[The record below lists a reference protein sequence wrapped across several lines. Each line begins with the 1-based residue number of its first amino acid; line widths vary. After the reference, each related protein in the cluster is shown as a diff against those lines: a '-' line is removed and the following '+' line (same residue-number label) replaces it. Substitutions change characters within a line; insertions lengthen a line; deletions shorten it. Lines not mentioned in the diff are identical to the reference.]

1 MKTKAK
7 KRYSARE
14 LSAFCLQISI
24 LLHAAIPL
32 DEGLSVMAEDSE
44 WEEEKQI
51 LMQMAEEAELGVPFS
66 KVLENTGV
74 FPAYVIHMAKL
85 GEETGTLDQI
95 MESLAGYYE
104 KEHILMKSIRNAVT
118 YPIIMIF
125 MLLVVLL
132 VLFTRVMP
140 IFENVYQQLGAE
152 MSPVSL
158 AATRLGGVFC
168 GVSLAL
174 SVLLALAAALVWLL
188 GRKGKKFLVAERLI
202 QWLKRRSRMALAIS
216 NRRFTAVLALT
227 LHSGLELEKGME
239 LAGQLVENQAV
250 EEKIRQCGKELEAGT
265 DYYTAMKNTGL
276 FKGFYAQM
284 IKVGTRSGRL
294 DRVMEE
300 ISRSYEDEAD
310 TAMERMVSRF
320 EPTVVAVLAIAV
332 AGAFICH
339 ASSGQCLVCH
349 RIGGILMKKWGQ
361 SSSAALGQLISLIG
375 FACAVALFVSVV
387 LVFSKKT
394 DAKGAETLRDAIRR
408 ASVQCYAIEG
418 RYPPNVE
425 YLEENYG
432 IQIDRNRYDVF
443 YSGFASNFMPDI
455 TVNPHEQ

>member
-7 KRYSARE
+7 MGYSARE

-32 DEGLSVMAEDSE
+32 DEGLSVMAEDSV
-44 WEEEKQI
+44 WEEEKHI

-66 KVLENTGV
+66 KVLENTGF
-74 FPAYVIHMAKL
+74 FPAYVIRMAKL

-158 AATRLGGVFC
+158 AATKLGGVFC
-168 GVSLAL
+168 AVSLVL
-174 SVLLALAAALVWLL
+174 GILLAFAAALVWLL
-188 GRKGKKFLVAERLI
+188 GRKGKKLLIAERLI
-202 QWLKRRSRMALAIS
+202 QWIKRRSRMALAIS
-216 NRRFTAVLALT
+216 NRRFTSVLALT

-239 LAGQLVENQAV
+239 LAGQLVDNQAV
-250 EEKIRQCGKELEAGT
+250 EEKIRQCAKELEAGT

-276 FKGFYAQM
+276 FKGFYVQM

-300 ISRSYEDEAD
+300 ISKSYEDEAD
-310 TAMERMVSRF
+310 TVMEHMVSRF
-320 EPTVVAVLAIAV
+320 EPTVVAVLAVAV
-332 AGAFICH
+332 G
-339 ASSGQCLVCH
+339 LV
-349 RIGGILMKKWGQ
+349 LLSVM
-361 SSSAALGQLISLIG
+361 LPL
-375 FACAVALFVSVV
+375 VSV
-387 LVFSKKT
+387 LS
-394 DAKGAETLRDAIRR
+394 AI
-408 ASVQCYAIEG
+408 G
-418 RYPPNVE
+418 
-425 YLEENYG
+425 
-432 IQIDRNRYDVF
+432 
-443 YSGFASNFMPDI
+443 
-455 TVNPHEQ
+455 

>member
-7 KRYSARE
+7 MGYSARE

-32 DEGLSVMAEDSE
+32 DEGLSVMAEDSV
-44 WEEEKQI
+44 WGEEKHI

-66 KVLENTGV
+66 KVLENTGF
-74 FPAYVIHMAKL
+74 FPAYVIRMAKL

-158 AATRLGGVFC
+158 AATKLGGVFC
-168 GVSLAL
+168 AVSLVL
-174 SVLLALAAALVWLL
+174 GILLAFAAALVWLL
-188 GRKGKKFLVAERLI
+188 GRKGKKLLIAERLI
-202 QWLKRRSRMALAIS
+202 QWIKRRSRMALAIS
-216 NRRFTAVLALT
+216 NRRFTSVLALT

-239 LAGQLVENQAV
+239 LAGQLVDNQAV
-250 EEKIRQCGKELEAGT
+250 EEKIRQCAKELEAGT

-276 FKGFYAQM
+276 FKGFYVQM

-300 ISRSYEDEAD
+300 ISKSYEDEAD
-310 TAMERMVSRF
+310 TVMEHMVSRF
-320 EPTVVAVLAIAV
+320 EPTVVAVLAVAV
-332 AGAFICH
+332 G
-339 ASSGQCLVCH
+339 LV
-349 RIGGILMKKWGQ
+349 LLSVM
-361 SSSAALGQLISLIG
+361 LPL
-375 FACAVALFVSVV
+375 VSV
-387 LVFSKKT
+387 LS
-394 DAKGAETLRDAIRR
+394 AI
-408 ASVQCYAIEG
+408 G
-418 RYPPNVE
+418 
-425 YLEENYG
+425 
-432 IQIDRNRYDVF
+432 
-443 YSGFASNFMPDI
+443 
-455 TVNPHEQ
+455 

>member
-7 KRYSARE
+7 KAYSSRE

-32 DEGLSVMAEDSE
+32 DEGLSVMSEDAV
-44 WEEEKQI
+44 WEEEKKL
-51 LMQMAEEAELGVPFS
+51 LMQMAEETELGIPFS
-66 KVLENTGV
+66 KVLEHTGV
-74 FPAYVIHMAKL
+74 YPPYVIRMARL

-104 KEHILMKSIRNAVT
+104 KEHILMKNLRNALT
-118 YPIIMIF
+118 YPVIMIF

-132 VLFTRVMP
+132 VLFTKVMP
-140 IFENVYQQLGAE
+140 VFESVYQQLGAE

-168 GVSLAL
+168 GAALAL
-174 SVLLALAAALVWLL
+174 GSLLALTTALVWLL
-188 GRKGKKFLVAERLI
+188 GRKGKKLLIAQRLI
-202 QWLKRRSRMALAIS
+202 QWMKKRSRMALAVA

-227 LHSGLELEKGME
+227 LHSGLDLEKGME

-250 EEKIRQCGKELEAGT
+250 EEKIRKCAQALEAGT

-300 ISRSYEDEAD
+300 ISRSYEEEAD
-310 TAMERMVSRF
+310 NTMEHMVSRF
-320 EPTVVAVLAIAV
+320 EPTVVAVLAVAV
-332 AGAFICH
+332 G
-339 ASSGQCLVCH
+339 LV
-349 RIGGILMKKWGQ
+349 LLSVM
-361 SSSAALGQLISLIG
+361 LPL
-375 FACAVALFVSVV
+375 VSV
-387 LVFSKKT
+387 LS
-394 DAKGAETLRDAIRR
+394 AI
-408 ASVQCYAIEG
+408 G
-418 RYPPNVE
+418 
-425 YLEENYG
+425 
-432 IQIDRNRYDVF
+432 
-443 YSGFASNFMPDI
+443 
-455 TVNPHEQ
+455 